1 MREGGK
7 ELAAWVGCVGQRW
20 KAEVWVLINARM
32 GEYILKLT
40 RAVLILRRVDL
51 QLI

>member
-1 MREGGK
+1 MCEGGK

-32 GEYILKLT
+32 GKHILKLT
-40 RAVLILRRVDL
+40 RAVLILRRADL